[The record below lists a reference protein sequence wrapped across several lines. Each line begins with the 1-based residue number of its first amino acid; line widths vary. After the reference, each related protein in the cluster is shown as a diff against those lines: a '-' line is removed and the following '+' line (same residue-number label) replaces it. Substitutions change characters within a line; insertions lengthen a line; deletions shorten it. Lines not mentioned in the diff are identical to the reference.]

1 MYILVAG
8 GGKVGY
14 YLAEELLRAN
24 HEVLV
29 IERDPARARLL
40 SDDLEDAVLEGDC
53 CEVATMDRAGIGR
66 ADLVIAVT
74 GDDEDNLVVCSIARR
89 RGAGR
94 MIARINDPRN
104 EVLFQRLGFE
114 TTVSATQA
122 ILTQIEVELPT
133 SDMVPL
139 LQLRS
144 GLEIVE
150 IRLPVNSPATGRPI
164 KNVMLPSE
172 SLIALVVDPGGAP
185 RIPTGETVLN
195 AGDALVLVT
204 RKDGVDALKEALVGA
219 THGLDT

>member
-1 MYILVAG
+1 MYILIAG

-29 IERDPARARLL
+29 IERDPARVKLL
-40 SDDLEDAVLEGDC
+40 ADDLEDSLLEGDC
-53 CEVATMDRAGIGR
+53 CEVSTLDRAGIAR

-74 GDDEDNLVVCSIARR
+74 GDDEDNLVTCSIARR

-122 ILTQIEVELPT
+122 ILAQIEVELPT

-150 IRLPVNSPATGRPI
+150 IRLPINSPAAGRAI

-172 SLIALVVDPGGAP
+172 SLITLVVDPGGAP
-185 RIPTGETVLN
+185 RIPTGDTVLN

-204 RKDGVDALKEALVGA
+204 RKDGVETLKEALVGA

>member
-1 MYILVAG
+1 
-8 GGKVGY
+8 
-14 YLAEELLRAN
+14 
-24 HEVLV
+24 VLV
-29 IERDPARARLL
+29 IERDAARVKLL
-40 SDDLEDAVLEGDC
+40 ADDLEDSLLEGDC
-53 CEVATMDRAGIGR
+53 CEVSTLDRAGIAR

-74 GDDEDNLVVCSIARR
+74 GDDEDNLVTCSIARR

-122 ILTQIEVELPT
+122 ILAQIEVELPT
-133 SDMVPL
+133 SDVVPL

-150 IRLPVNSPATGRPI
+150 MRLPANSPAAGRAI
-164 KNVMLPSE
+164 KQVMLPSE
-172 SLIALVVDPGGAP
+172 SLIALVVDPAGAP
-185 RIPTGETVLN
+185 RIPAGDTVLN

-204 RKDGVDALKEALVGA
+204 RKDGVDKLREALVGA